1 MWKAACGTGENK
13 MQSDFNISL
22 MKARARKW
30 LGNLE
35 KNECTGSGSYSLSE
49 CQKKK
54 LTEAIM

>member
-13 MQSDFNISL
+13 MQSDFDISL

-30 LGNLE
+30 FGNLE

-49 CQKKK
+49 CQKKN
-54 LTEAIM
+54 